1 MAKKRKT
8 IFKCILCSG
17 FSFDVICKKCQKR
30 YLQPKIR
37 KKDNIVSFYDY
48 ETIEHLIKYKYHKF
62 GNRVF
67 KILAQNSLKYLAG
80 EIKESFY
87 VIPVDDKTKKGF
99 SHTAVLAHEMK
110 TEFIKPLYRSLLSS
124 SNVQYAGKSLEFRL
138 KNPRNFIYKGKS
150 GIDVI
155 LIDDIATTGLTLNEA
170 KECLLENGVNVVLSA
185 VLANLKK

>member
-1 MAKKRKT
+1 M
-8 IFKCILCSG
+8 
-17 FSFDVICKKCQKR
+17 
-30 YLQPKIR
+30 
-37 KKDNIVSFYDY
+37 
-48 ETIEHLIKYKYHKF
+48 
-62 GNRVF
+62 
-67 KILAQNSLKYLAG
+67 AQNSLKYLAG